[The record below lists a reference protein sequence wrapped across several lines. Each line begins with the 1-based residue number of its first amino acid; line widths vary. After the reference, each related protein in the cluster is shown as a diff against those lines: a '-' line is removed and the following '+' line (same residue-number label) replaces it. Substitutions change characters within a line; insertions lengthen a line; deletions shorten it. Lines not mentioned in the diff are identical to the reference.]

1 MTTTAVAYK
10 RFADIVP
17 LAIDRELVRGA
28 AADLLRI
35 LYGGLGVNGLEGT
48 RVCRELAQE
57 SPQVAD
63 KRVDLKKKLERLE
76 TAREELLSI
85 C

>member
-1 MTTTAVAYK
+1 M
-10 RFADIVP
+10 P
-17 LAIDRELVRGA
+17 LAIDRELVRGSA
-28 AADLLRI
+28 VDLLRI

-85 C
+85 GC

>member
-1 MTTTAVAYK
+1 MAYK

-28 AADLLRI
+28 ASDVLRV
-35 LYGGLGVNGLEGT
+35 LYGSLGVNGLEGT

-76 TAREELLSI
+76 SAREELLSI
-85 C
+85 GC

>member
-1 MTTTAVAYK
+1 MAYK

-17 LAIDRELVRGA
+17 LAIDRELVRGVA
-28 AADLLRI
+28 SDVLRV
-35 LYGGLGVNGLEGT
+35 LYGSLGVNGLEGT

-76 TAREELLSI
+76 SAREELLSI
-85 C
+85 GC

>member
-1 MTTTAVAYK
+1 M
-10 RFADIVP
+10 P

-85 C
+85 GC